1 MERTAA
7 PQPAPPVFRKVAETG
22 QPPLTVHC
30 PLASVD
36 TTSKLG
42 GELEWGKMP
51 FIAPMMAATAV
62 SNAAAPEMPATMFQR
77 DLGWPGAGSRM
88 GWNGACAEPVPT
100 GTHRWPSH
108 QYLPSG
114 EYCTATARVPR
125 QLWSRVTVC
134 QVVHGVVKPYAI
146 QKGCLRAIM
155 APASTVVVRQELE
168 ACSSWHQPL
177 SADVMAALPEPH

>member
-7 PQPAPPVFRKVAETG
+7 PEPAPPVFRKVAETG

-62 SNAAAPEMPATMFQR
+62 SNAAAPEIPATMFRR
-77 DLGWPGAGSRM
+77 DLGWPAAGPGWVGMEPALSPSRP
-88 GWNGACAEPVPT
+88 GPIAGRPTNTCHPV
-100 GTHRWPSH
+100 S
-108 QYLPSG
+108 
-114 EYCTATARVPR
+114 TAQPPPAF
-125 QLWSRVTVC
+125 
-134 QVVHGVVKPYAI
+134 
-146 QKGCLRAIM
+146 RANYG
-155 APASTVVVRQELE
+155 
-168 ACSSWHQPL
+168 
-177 SADVMAALPEPH
+177 